1 MQTIDCLRCKT
12 TMEMGFVVDH
22 GHGNSLQEQEWVEGD
37 VVKSFWVGIQTKGR
51 QKRHVRTYRCPRCG
65 YLESYADDSEP

>member
-1 MQTIDCLRCKT
+1 MQTIDCLRCKA

>member
-1 MQTIDCLRCKT
+1 MPTIDCLRCKT

-22 GHGNSLQEQEWVEGD
+22 GHGNALQEQEWIEGD

-65 YLESYADDSEP
+65 YLESYADDSDP